1 MPIDVL
7 DIDRAQKMLD
17 WEPKRSLRATLPRM
31 VSALKSDPLRFY
43 KKNKLEVPSWLERTV
58 TPER

>member
-1 MPIDVL
+1 
-7 DIDRAQKMLD
+7 MLD